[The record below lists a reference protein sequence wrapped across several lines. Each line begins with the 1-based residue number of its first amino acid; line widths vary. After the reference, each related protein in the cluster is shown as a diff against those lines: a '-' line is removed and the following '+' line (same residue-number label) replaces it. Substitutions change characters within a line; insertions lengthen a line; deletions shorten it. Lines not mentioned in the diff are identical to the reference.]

1 MRKDRFCQHNLDFD
15 QIRIT
20 PMVEMMLIKQREDLL
35 TMVRNF
41 KDFNEDNDHYG
52 ERDYFLP

>member
-1 MRKDRFCQHNLDFD
+1 VRKDRFCQHNLDFG

-20 PMVEMMLIKQREDLL
+20 PMVEMMLIEQREDLL
-35 TMVRNF
+35 AMVRNF

-52 ERDYFLP
+52 ERD